1 MYSFENIYPVAT
13 YDIEVEI
20 DGDSCTAEQ
29 LKAWN
34 SAQIVGSS
42 TTNSCKALG
51 DVPTIDIPIIIKA
64 VKK

>member
-1 MYSFENIYPVAT
+1 MKRYAF
-13 YDIEVEI
+13 
-20 DGDSCTAEQ
+20 EQ

-64 VKK
+64 VMK